1 MVGNGNWFKYRIVA
15 TLRAEVLRP
24 RAAFYG
30 QGPEDFTEGSRS
42 QTLCTSQTETSTGVA
57 RSYLACIITFV
68 EAFYANVGCNL
79 PYLTCP
85 QVSVTPHQCSH
96 ETEGSRV
103 PQTRYTEQKTIK

>member
-1 MVGNGNWFKYRIVA
+1 MWWGTGLNTELLQLY
-15 TLRAEVLRP
+15 EQS
-24 RAAFYG
+24 FYG
-30 QGPEDFTEGSRS
+30 HVQDFMDRPEDFTEGSRS

-103 PQTRYTEQKTIK
+103 PQTRHTEQKTIK